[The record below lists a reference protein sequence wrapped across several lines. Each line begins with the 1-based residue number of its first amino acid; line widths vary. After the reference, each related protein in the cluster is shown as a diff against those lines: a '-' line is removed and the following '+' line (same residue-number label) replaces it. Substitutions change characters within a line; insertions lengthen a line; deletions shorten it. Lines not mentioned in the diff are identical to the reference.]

1 VLLLDEPLSNLD
13 AKLREEVRVE
23 IRELQRKLG
32 LTTIMVTHDQEEALT
47 VADRLVVMAEGE
59 VKQIGSQRD
68 LYERP
73 ANRFVAGFVGRST
86 FLDGKAAG
94 DGSFVTAGGLALR
107 CEASPVRGAA
117 VLALR
122 PEQLSLGT
130 GALGLDNDLTGT
142 VEFVS
147 YLGAVLDVRVRLSD
161 GDRVVVQVRNRQDGG
176 APEVGAQV
184 HVGWSAASGRVF
196 AADAATSA

>member
-1 VLLLDEPLSNLD
+1 
-13 AKLREEVRVE
+13 
-23 IRELQRKLG
+23 
-32 LTTIMVTHDQEEALT
+32 
-47 VADRLVVMAEGE
+47 
-59 VKQIGSQRD
+59 
-68 LYERP
+68 
-73 ANRFVAGFVGRST
+73 
-86 FLDGKAAG
+86 
-94 DGSFVTAGGLALR
+94 
-107 CEASPVRGAA
+107 VRGAA

-130 GALGLDNDLTGT
+130 GPLGLDNDLIGT

-176 APEVGAQV
+176 VPELGAQV

-196 AADAATSA
+196 AADGATSA